1 MNRMTPSCL
10 LENLKNKKKIVF
22 CASHFSVLQAE
33 IVKRLNAICAQVIPF
48 LSQEVRLQNACH
60 CELRRRWVR
69 ESQRAGGRETGK
81 GRSVWWILKQEKEK
95 YRETHTHADTHTR
108 TDYPGL
114 IPPAQDRQ
122 ICSELI
128 KCLPLTYAGASG

>member
-1 MNRMTPSCL
+1 M
-10 LENLKNKKKIVF
+10 
-22 CASHFSVLQAE
+22 
-33 IVKRLNAICAQVIPF
+33 
-48 LSQEVRLQNACH
+48 
-60 CELRRRWVR
+60 RWVR

-95 YRETHTHADTHTR
+95 YGDTHTHADTHTR

>member
-1 MNRMTPSCL
+1 M
-10 LENLKNKKKIVF
+10 
-22 CASHFSVLQAE
+22 
-33 IVKRLNAICAQVIPF
+33 
-48 LSQEVRLQNACH
+48 
-60 CELRRRWVR
+60 R

-95 YRETHTHADTHTR
+95 YGDTHTHADTHTC